1 VKKLI
6 SLSRNN
12 TILKDIVLHSEQL
25 GDFNNNRE
33 LVEGTIRQINKDF
46 ASTGIQIPESLDN
59 NVYQTIFE
67 TLRPL
72 LEELYENQLEKFYA
86 LMYTIDVDRLKING
100 AFLKPTLSLAYDE
113 ITDLIIQREILK
125 VATRIWFKNQN
136 PGQEI

>member
-1 VKKLI
+1 MKKWI

-12 TILKDIVLHSEQL
+12 TILKDIVLHSQQL

-72 LEELYENQLEKFYA
+72 LEDLYENQLEKFYA
-86 LMYTIDVDRLKING
+86 LMYTIDVDRLKINR

>member
-1 VKKLI
+1 M
-6 SLSRNN
+6 
-12 TILKDIVLHSEQL
+12 KDIVIHNQQL

-46 ASTGIQIPESLDN
+46 ATTGIQLPESLVT

-72 LEELYENQLEKFYA
+72 LEDLYENQRDKFYV
-86 LMYTIDVDRLKING
+86 LMYTVDADRLKINR

-113 ITDLIIQREILK
+113 ITDLVIQREILK
-125 VATRIWFKNQN
+125 VATRIWYKNQN
-136 PGQEI
+136 PGQGI

>member
-1 VKKLI
+1 
-6 SLSRNN
+6 
-12 TILKDIVLHSEQL
+12 LKDIVIHNQQL

-46 ASTGIQIPESLDN
+46 ATTGIQLPESLVT

-72 LEELYENQLEKFYA
+72 LEDLYENQRDKFYV
-86 LMYTIDVDRLKING
+86 LMYTVDADRLKINR

-113 ITDLIIQREILK
+113 ITDLVIQREILK
-125 VATRIWFKNQN
+125 VATRIWYKNQN
-136 PGQEI
+136 PGQGI